1 MYDNWQ
7 DAPIVLRYQIFFLF
21 FLLLP
26 GGIMLLIKRVIDQYG
41 VIELNNQTQM
51 QTRTTDQK

>member
-1 MYDNWQ
+1 MTTDKTRQ
-7 DAPIVLRYQIFFLF
+7 LFFDTKFFLF